1 MVIITVMRYINNN
14 SNGVI
19 NNYSQKICSCFAN
32 HIIKSL
38 HVESKKNRIFYHTKS
53 FIIEIKVVR
62 FKDTHNAGK
71 VAKYVIFS
79 CPYVS
84 VFSLNTGQCGPE
96 KTPYLDTFHA
106 VS

>member
-1 MVIITVMRYINNN
+1 MENIAKLRILKEKERQKTTLIIILVIITVMRYINNN

-38 HVESKKNRIFYHTKS
+38 YVESKKNRIFYHTKS

-62 FKDTHNAGK
+62 FKDTHNA
-71 VAKYVIFS
+71 
-79 CPYVS
+79 
-84 VFSLNTGQCGPE
+84 
-96 KTPYLDTFHA
+96 
-106 VS
+106 